1 MLNSPRWLLALIS
14 ISFGIYHAVLGA
26 LAWQSYDNLWWHWL
40 SILIYLITF
49 VVSVSATEGLAI
61 GRGFGA
67 AVATG
72 AVSTV
77 IISNLGIHHGHTDPY
92 STWYVGGMAALLG
105 VLAARGQSP
114 LAWLAA
120 LMVAWLVYAEGG
132 VESLAEVGL
141 EGIAILI
148 AAASAT
154 AAALKRADQEI
165 QELRLAEIAS
175 EAGIASV
182 GAASAERRRRLNNV
196 MERALPAL
204 SFISSKKGNITAD
217 EQKELRQL
225 EASLRDDIRGRMLLN
240 DAVRSAA
247 HAARTRGI
255 EVIFMDEGGLQQ
267 VTDRELQ
274 NILEKVAKAISSVK
288 AGKIVVRSP
297 KGEKWL
303 VTVAATRP
311 GTQAPDLWL
320 RF

>member
-14 ISFGIYHAVLGA
+14 ISFGLYHAVLGA
-26 LAWQSYDNLWWHWL
+26 LAWKSYDNLWWHWL

-154 AAALKRADQEI
+154 AVALKRADQEI

-204 SFISSKKGNITAD
+204 SFISSKKGNITAG
-217 EQKELRQL
+217 EQKQLRQL

-240 DAVRSAA
+240 DAVRLAA
-247 HAARTRGI
+247 HDARTRGI